1 MSNKKR
7 LLIIISSVLMGTFL
21 AYLLVKSRMGTLK
34 QNDWMQLSFNFLFAV
49 AIVVAIGFLFR
60 KMGDKNQK

>member
-1 MSNKKR
+1 
-7 LLIIISSVLMGTFL
+7 MGTFL